1 MKTWKYYNHAMIPT
15 TAPHEEADTELL
27 NNKSFWKANKN
38 ILLARW
44 TTDFDCGYVTNWWY
58 VIKDQPF
65 DLSALKAKHR
75 YEINR
80 GIKNF
85 DVRIINPQEYIDE
98 LYKVFIAAYNSWP
111 VKYRPAFT
119 LTDMTDLAKK
129 LAENPSMVCY
139 GAFFRTTG
147 ELCGFLQIPTYEFHA
162 ELQSQRVKPEYEK
175 YQVNAALIY
184 CSLEDNRSKLES
196 GSYYILDG
204 ARNINHETRFQDY
217 LEKYF
222 GFRKAYCKLH
232 ITYNPRFRWVV
243 NIIYPFRKILQK
255 LDNIGFIHQ
264 INAILY
270 MENLCRENGDK

>member
-1 MKTWKYYNHAMIPT
+1 MIPT

-44 TTDFDCGYVTNWWY
+44 TADFDCGHVTNWWY

-85 DVRIINPQEYIDE
+85 DVMIINPQEYIDE
-98 LYKVFIAAYNSWP
+98 LYKVFIAAYSSWP
-111 VKYRPAFT
+111 LKYRPLFT

-129 LAENPSMVCY
+129 LADDPSIICY

-204 ARNINHETRFQDY
+204 ARNINHETSFQDY
-217 LEKYF
+217 L
-222 GFRKAYCKLH
+222 
-232 ITYNPRFRWVV
+232 
-243 NIIYPFRKILQK
+243 
-255 LDNIGFIHQ
+255 
-264 INAILY
+264 
-270 MENLCRENGDK
+270 